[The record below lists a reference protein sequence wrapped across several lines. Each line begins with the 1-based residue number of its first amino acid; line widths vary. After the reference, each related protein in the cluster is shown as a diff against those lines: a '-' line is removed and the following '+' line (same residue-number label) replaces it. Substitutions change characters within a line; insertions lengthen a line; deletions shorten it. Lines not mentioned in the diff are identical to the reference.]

1 MSDMRHTRAPV
12 NVRLR
17 GEHSDGH
24 LAVIEIV
31 VTAANAGPP
40 LHVHPNHAE
49 GFYILEGE
57 LEVQVGDE
65 VVTGSAGSFFYAPPG
80 TAHTFA
86 NFSGRDAR
94 MLVLCTP
101 AGFETYFDQ
110 LAAGVP
116 ASPPAGQAVAVG
128 PQIKRR
134 PSVPP
139 ADTIDAA
146 NA

>member
-1 MSDMRHTRAPV
+1 MSDVPHAHPPV

-17 GEHSDGH
+17 GQQSDGH
-24 LAVIEIV
+24 LAVIEFV
-31 VTAANAGPP
+31 VAADNGGPP
-40 LHVHPNHAE
+40 LHVHPTHAE

-57 LEVQVGDE
+57 LAVQVGDE
-65 VVTGSAGSFFYAPPG
+65 VVTGSTGTFFFAPPG

-110 LAAGVP
+110 LAAGLP
-116 ASPPAGQAVAVG
+116 ASPPAGQALAVG
-128 PQIKRR
+128 PQI
-134 PSVPP
+134 SQSQDP
-139 ADTIDAA
+139 AAL
-146 NA
+146 